1 MPSSIFSCQTALN
14 KDKFL
19 EFGIKNANRAIL
31 VLTTPKVE
39 SRKKVFFFLQKESQA
54 LAPGCILGMP
64 ATKRWYIGT

>member
-39 SRKKVFFFLQKESQA
+39 SRKKVFFSFRKNR
-54 LAPGCILGMP
+54 
-64 ATKRWYIGT
+64 KRWPLDVYSVCRRPSDGT